1 MTPHGGAVGWTDP
14 TCGYFDSRPACSK
27 CGRFVAYRDVEV
39 VAYHP
44 ASGWNGEV
52 IDGHSS
58 HPVCGSG
65 VPVNDVFRW
74 VATIP
79 RPRRQWTRKDG
90 SLYPVP
96 QKVWHEDRD
105 GFGWQVDVTWPAEDP
120 S

>member
-1 MTPHGGAVGWTDP
+1 MTTATALAALRAGTAPRITG
-14 TCGYFDSRPACSK
+14 TCEDQDGYFDSRPACSK

-74 VATIP
+74 VG
-79 RPRRQWTRKDG
+79 WT
-90 SLYPVP
+90 
-96 QKVWHEDRD
+96 
-105 GFGWQVDVTWPAEDP
+105 DP
-120 S
+120 T